1 MIGSFRELV
10 EKIRIEAEETIK
22 AELSRRSWLERT
34 GFKLF
39 MPLTVNIVT
48 DQGAAC
54 LTILGDGV
62 VHLSEHL
69 PSDPDATIQ
78 ASFETLAHLYVD
90 RDRGQFAQ
98 AEEEG
103 SIKIT
108 SYSAKGRQA
117 ERQLRELLGS

>member
-1 MIGSFRELV
+1 MISSFQELV
-10 EKIRIEAEETIK
+10 EKIRIEAEKTIK
-22 AELSRRSWLERT
+22 AELSKRSWLERT

-54 LTILGDGV
+54 LTILGDGAV
-62 VHLSEHL
+62 QLSEHL
-69 PSDPDATIQ
+69 PSNPDTTIQ
-78 ASFETLAHLYVD
+78 ARFEMLAHLYIE
-90 RDRGQFAQ
+90 RDKGQFTR

-108 SYSAKGRQA
+108 SHSAKGRQA
-117 ERQLRELLGS
+117 ERQLRELLTH